1 MEKRYGDAKAKCE
14 KLQKD
19 KEKVEEKLRESRALV
34 DTQRTIISETSG
46 AYQKA
51 KAACRVRH
59 AKVCDYRERIKRAN
73 ATIRGMKKDLGENAV
88 DRYVNSEDF
97 YEVQEQSFDG
107 AVEDV
112 RKLLG
117 RSYPEFDF
125 SLFDAEVEKAVAARV
140 KPTLDPVT
148 DITKNFLEE
157 PVSEEEPEVVSS
169 DDESLIPD
177 KAPGRAKRVR
187 RG

>member
-1 MEKRYGDAKAKCE
+1 MERKYGDAKGRWE
-14 KLQKD
+14 KLLMD
-19 KEKVEEKLRESRALV
+19 KERTEAKLRDALALV
-34 DTQRTIISETSG
+34 DTQRAFIGETSA
-46 AYQKA
+46 AYKKA
-51 KAACRVRH
+51 KAICREKH

-73 ATIRGMKKDLGENAV
+73 ATIRRMKKDLGENAV